1 MSDATG
7 QQHPIGLYLQVW
19 GWLFVLSL
27 LSYLVDYNDLQGF
40 WRWTLVLL
48 FMVLK
53 AGLIIA
59 IFMHMRWERLS
70 LVSAILLPPSA
81 ILVLVLFLGIEGEY
95 IAALRNAFFG
105 Q

>member
-1 MSDATG
+1 MADTTG

-40 WRWTLVLL
+40 WRWALVLL
-48 FMVLK
+48 FMTLK

-70 LVSAILLPPSA
+70 LVSAILLPPAA
-81 ILVLVLFLGIEGEY
+81 ILVLVLFLGIEGGY
-95 IAALRNAFFG
+95 IAALRQG
-105 Q
+105 

>member
-1 MSDATG
+1 MADTTG

-40 WRWTLVLL
+40 WRWALVLL
-48 FMVLK
+48 FMTLK

-70 LVSAILLPPSA
+70 LVSAILLPPAA
-81 ILVLVLFLGIEGEY
+81 ILVLVLFLGIEGGY
-95 IAALRNAFFG
+95 IAALRKG
-105 Q
+105 